1 MGFWRGFCPW
11 GQPRPKQVAHAT
23 LPRFGPRRH
32 RALSQKTDVMS
43 SSADLRFLK
52 SFQLASRAFVALEP
66 WGRTADESPSVNAH
80 VVGGRIQRQL
90 FSREWGHVERKP
102 HTRLPTAGP
111 RGPCDIPKCAE
122 AVAGTGQASSPASDR
137 RGQCS
142 GFGITGLMVSFGWA
156 VGCPDRW
163 LNVIWGVSVKA
174 FLKETFELA
183 D

>member
-1 MGFWRGFCPW
+1 MPTWWVDEFRDSYSAENGDALRG
-11 GQPRPKQVAHAT
+11 
-23 LPRFGPRRH
+23 
-32 RALSQKTDVMS
+32 S
-43 SSADLRFLK
+43 
-52 SFQLASRAFVALEP
+52 
-66 WGRTADESPSVNAH
+66 
-80 VVGGRIQRQL
+80 
-90 FSREWGHVERKP
+90 
-102 HTRLPTAGP
+102 PTAGP

-142 GFGITGLMVSFGWA
+142 GFGISGLMVSFGWA